1 VAGRNEADAVD
12 GPGPGQIVVLNG
24 VPRAGKTAIAQAL
37 QQRSPGVWVNLGVDA
52 SIHSTPA
59 HLRPG
64 IGLRPGGERPD
75 LEDLVVVLYAA
86 LFESVAAH
94 ARLGLDVVVD
104 VGLHESYAEPRH
116 VRRDSARRLAG
127 LPVLFVGVRC
137 PLDVIWQRRQE
148 SWGQHRKDAGPELV
162 AAVQRWQEAVHQVAY
177 DLEVDTSTSSPVEC
191 ADLIAERI
199 GEGAPGVAF
208 AQLAAQS

>member
-1 VAGRNEADAVD
+1 VPGRNATDAGA
-12 GPGPGQIVVLNG
+12 GPGRIVILNG
-24 VPRAGKTAIAQAL
+24 VPRSGKTTIAGAL
-37 QQRSPGVWVNLGVDA
+37 QRRGPGVWVNLGVDA
-52 SIHSTPA
+52 SIHSTPE

-75 LEDLVVVLYAA
+75 LEDLVVALYAA

-104 VGLHESYAEPRH
+104 VGLHESYSGPRH
-116 VRRDSARRLAG
+116 IRRDSARRLAG

-148 SWGQHRKDAGPELV
+148 SWGQRRRDADPELV
-162 AAVQRWQEAVHQVAY
+162 AAVQRWQEAVHQVTY
-177 DLEVDTSTSSPVEC
+177 DLEVDTSASSPVEC
-191 ADLIAERI
+191 ADLIAGRI

-208 AQLAAQS
+208 GRPAARN